1 MGKARTA
8 AARLA
13 TIGSVAAALVA
24 LLSLPALA
32 HEGQVIRLGSFLAG
46 LTHPVLGLD
55 HLLAMLAVGIVSAQ
69 IGGKAIWTVPATF
82 VGVMALGGLIGTAD
96 LGLGASVIEN
106 GIAASVILL
115 GIVIAVERNLAIG
128 VAMVIVGVFAMFHG
142 YAHGA
147 EIPTVARPLLYAF
160 GFLTGTAL
168 IHLTGVV
175 IGDISKRYRTGRMV
189 LRLGGLV
196 IATLGFGFV
205 VGVL

>member
-1 MGKARTA
+1 MVRAIARGGVP
-8 AARLA
+8 LA
-13 TIGSVAAALVA
+13 VVALVTA
-24 LLSLPALA
+24 PSSVALA

-69 IGGKAIWTVPATF
+69 IGGKAIWTVPGTF
-82 VGVMALGGLIGTAD
+82 VVVMAVGGLIGRAD
-96 LGLGASVIEN
+96 PGLGASVIEY

-128 VAMVIVGVFAMFHG
+128 AAMMVVGVFAMFHG
-142 YAHGA
+142 YAHGK
-147 EIPTVARPLLYAF
+147 EIPTVARPMLYAF

-168 IHLTGVV
+168 IHLSGVV
-175 IGDISKRYRTGRMV
+175 IGDISKRYRAGRVV
-189 LRLGGLV
+189 LRLGGVAISL
-196 IATLGFGFV
+196 LGVGFV